1 MVSAKDLI
9 EKIKDCD
16 GSGFKMEEISIRKV
30 GANFRMLAQNLHAES
45 RKNLIYFIEHIIRKS
60 NTLSWKK
67 PIRKDIEY
75 SVFDKNERRWVL
87 CASLFTDGEWFIG
100 AYAPIILG

>member
-75 SVFDKNERRWVL
+75 SVLIKTRGAGFFARVF
-87 CASLFTDGEWFIG
+87 SLMESGLLE
-100 AYAPIILG
+100 LMLQ